1 MSTDGPLFMIDPY
14 LEWIREEGVP
24 VVEDFGVNLFEVAT
38 RPWPRF
44 DVNGAAVHVAGRGD
58 FLCVILLDIPP
69 GGASSPQRHLY
80 EEVFYVIDGRGSAVI
95 EDAGGGRRSFEWG
108 PKSLFAIPLNARYR
122 LFNGS
127 GSQRALLASTADLPL
142 MMNLFRSESFIF
154 DNPAEF
160 PQRMGSDR
168 YFAGEGEFIPM
179 SPGRHMWETNFV
191 PDLGQFELQ
200 AWNERGPGS
209 KNIMFILAEGTMH
222 AHVSEIPVG
231 RYKKAHRHGP
241 EAHIFP
247 VTGRGYSL
255 LWYEGEEDFRRVDWQ
270 HGTVYA
276 PPDMMFHQHF
286 NVSPEPARYLAT
298 MLGNLRYPLT
308 QDKRMVMQGVDVDVR
323 KGGRQIE
330 YDAQHPRIQALY
342 LEELAKADITPRMDE
357 VLAR

>member
-1 MSTDGPLFMIDPY
+1 MSSQEPRFMLDPY
-14 LEWIREEGVP
+14 LEWVQREGVP
-24 VVEDFGVNLFEVAT
+24 VVEDFGVDLFEVVT

-44 DVNGAAVHVAGRGD
+44 GVDGAAVHVAGRGD
-58 FLCVILLDIPP
+58 FLCIILLDLPP
-69 GGASSPQRHLY
+69 GQASSPQRHLY
-80 EEVFYVIDGRGSAVI
+80 EEVFYVIDGHGSTVV
-95 EDAGGGRRSFEWG
+95 EDAAGRRRSFEWG
-108 PKSLFAIPLNARYR
+108 PRSLFAIPLNARYR

-127 GSQRALLASTADLPL
+127 GSQRARLASTADLPL
-142 MMNLFRSESFIF
+142 MMNLFRSEAFIF

-160 PQRMGSDR
+160 PERMGDER
-168 YFAGEGEFIPM
+168 YFAGDGEFIPM
-179 SPGRHMWETNFV
+179 RPGRHMWETNFV

-200 AWNERGPGS
+200 EWNERGAGS

-255 LWYEGEEDFRRVDWQ
+255 LWYEGDADIRRVDWA

-286 NVSPEPARYLAT
+286 NVCPEPARYLAT

-308 QDKRMVMQGVDVDVR
+308 EDKRQVMQGVDVDVR

-330 YDAQHPRIQALY
+330 YHDQDPRIHETYLQALAQAGV
-342 LEELAKADITPRMDE
+342 EPRME
-357 VLAR
+357 EPPGK